1 VSRYKIVFLIV
12 LVAVGLF
19 IASVVASMFATKQ
32 KLANGY
38 ELSVGG
44 KGEVWI
50 RSPDRQ
56 TQVTDVTSVWLSADR
71 MLVERRTADDKPP
84 FKDRDCDYLVAEGR
98 GALHPVSNADAQ
110 ALASTLERRAGS
122 ARACI
127 PAKG

>member
-12 LVAVGLF
+12 LIAVGLF

-32 KLANGY
+32 KLTNGY

-50 RSPDRQ
+50 RSPDRK
-56 TQVTDVTSVWLSADR
+56 TQVTDVTAVWMSPDR

-98 GALHPVSNADAQ
+98 GALHPITTADAQ
-110 ALASTLERRAGS
+110 TLAKTLEPRAGS

-127 PAKG
+127 R